1 MNKSEL
7 VKAIAKKAEVT
18 NAAAQAVLEAFVE
31 AVKGSLKKG
40 DKVQLIGF
48 GSFST
53 VKREARKGVNPQTK
67 KPIKIAAKK
76 VAKFIPGKVLL
87 TLPFKKVYEY
97 RRQIGAE
104 LGQII
109 YTMFNS
115 KFPELD
121 DLRPKTGDSHDIGL
135 THGDMCSIIL
145 VNPKTMKITGI
156 IDWEY
161 SVGNIWKQNL

>member
-76 VAKFIPGKVLL
+76 VAKFIPGK
-87 TLPFKKVYEY
+87 
-97 RRQIGAE
+97 
-104 LGQII
+104 
-109 YTMFNS
+109 
-115 KFPELD
+115 
-121 DLRPKTGDSHDIGL
+121 DLKD
-135 THGDMCSIIL
+135 L
-145 VNPKTMKITGI
+145 VNETKKG
-156 IDWEY
+156 
-161 SVGNIWKQNL
+161 KK

>member
-76 VAKFIPGKVLL
+76 VAKFIPGKDL
-87 TLPFKKVYEY
+87 K
-97 RRQIGAE
+97 E
-104 LGQII
+104 LVNGS
-109 YTMFNS
+109 NS
-115 KFPELD
+115 K
-121 DLRPKTGDSHDIGL
+121 KG
-135 THGDMCSIIL
+135 
-145 VNPKTMKITGI
+145 KK
-156 IDWEY
+156 
-161 SVGNIWKQNL
+161 

>member
-18 NAAAQAVLEAFVE
+18 NVAAQAVLEAFVE

-53 VKREARKGVNPQTK
+53 VKREGRKGVNPQTK

-76 VAKFIPGKVLL
+76 VAKFIPGK
-87 TLPFKKVYEY
+87 
-97 RRQIGAE
+97 
-104 LGQII
+104 
-109 YTMFNS
+109 
-115 KFPELD
+115 
-121 DLRPKTGDSHDIGL
+121 DLKE
-135 THGDMCSIIL
+135 L
-145 VNPKTMKITGI
+145 VNGSTAKKG
-156 IDWEY
+156 
-161 SVGNIWKQNL
+161 KK

>member
-67 KPIKIAAKK
+67 KPIKIGYEGTGKEK
-76 VAKFIPGKVLL
+76 VRVN
-87 TLPFKKVYEY
+87 
-97 RRQIGAE
+97 R
-104 LGQII
+104 
-109 YTMFNS
+109 
-115 KFPELD
+115 
-121 DLRPKTGDSHDIGL
+121 KTGA
-135 THGDMCSIIL
+135 
-145 VNPKTMKITGI
+145 KI
-156 IDWEY
+156 D
-161 SVGNIWKQNL
+161 

>member
-18 NAAAQAVLEAFVE
+18 NGAAQAVLDAFVE

-53 VKREARKGVNPQTK
+53 VKRDARKGVNPQTK

-76 VAKFIPGKVLL
+76 VAKFIPGK
-87 TLPFKKVYEY
+87 
-97 RRQIGAE
+97 
-104 LGQII
+104 
-109 YTMFNS
+109 
-115 KFPELD
+115 
-121 DLRPKTGDSHDIGL
+121 DLKE
-135 THGDMCSIIL
+135 L
-145 VNPKTMKITGI
+145 VNGSTCKKC
-156 IDWEY
+156 
-161 SVGNIWKQNL
+161 KK

>member
-76 VAKFIPGKVLL
+76 VAKFIPGK
-87 TLPFKKVYEY
+87 
-97 RRQIGAE
+97 
-104 LGQII
+104 
-109 YTMFNS
+109 
-115 KFPELD
+115 
-121 DLRPKTGDSHDIGL
+121 DLKE
-135 THGDMCSIIL
+135 L
-145 VNPKTMKITGI
+145 VNGTTGKK
-156 IDWEY
+156 
-161 SVGNIWKQNL
+161 GKK

>member
-76 VAKFIPGKVLL
+76 VAKFIPGK
-87 TLPFKKVYEY
+87 
-97 RRQIGAE
+97 
-104 LGQII
+104 
-109 YTMFNS
+109 
-115 KFPELD
+115 
-121 DLRPKTGDSHDIGL
+121 DLKE
-135 THGDMCSIIL
+135 L
-145 VNPKTMKITGI
+145 VNGAGKKG
-156 IDWEY
+156 
-161 SVGNIWKQNL
+161 KK

>member
-18 NAAAQAVLEAFVE
+18 NVAAQAVLDAFVE

-53 VKREARKGVNPQTK
+53 VKRDARKGVNPQTK

-76 VAKFIPGKVLL
+76 VAKFIPGK
-87 TLPFKKVYEY
+87 
-97 RRQIGAE
+97 
-104 LGQII
+104 
-109 YTMFNS
+109 
-115 KFPELD
+115 
-121 DLRPKTGDSHDIGL
+121 DLKE
-135 THGDMCSIIL
+135 L
-145 VNPKTMKITGI
+145 VNGSTCKKC
-156 IDWEY
+156 
-161 SVGNIWKQNL
+161 KK

>member
-76 VAKFIPGKVLL
+76 VAKFIPGK
-87 TLPFKKVYEY
+87 
-97 RRQIGAE
+97 
-104 LGQII
+104 
-109 YTMFNS
+109 
-115 KFPELD
+115 
-121 DLRPKTGDSHDIGL
+121 DLKE
-135 THGDMCSIIL
+135 L
-145 VNPKTMKITGI
+145 VNGTAKKG
-156 IDWEY
+156 
-161 SVGNIWKQNL
+161 KK